1 MHGRSCLD
9 DGSGACLF
17 ASDVV
22 VLVSLDWIILGS
34 LDGMIRGSFD
44 GMVLGSLPGFFECK
58 TCNAVVP
65 SRRGLF
71 FITVEPNI
79 GSE

>member
-9 DGSGACLF
+9 DGSCACSCV
-17 ASDVV
+17 SDVV

-44 GMVLGSLPGFFECK
+44 GMVLGSLPGFFEGK
-58 TCNAVVP
+58 TCTAAVP

-71 FITVEPNI
+71 CHHY
-79 GSE
+79 